1 MKLAPAMTKSY
12 QEKMRQWESLQRS
25 NFLVNYRRQS
35 IETDRKFSSKL
46 REMKIESNADTFRL
60 SPIVSGR
67 QRSLIVE
74 QWRQIVTEE
83 ISLRQNLAVLDKKL
97 IELKQLEND
106 IKQLKMEIFS
116 WKSETTLIE
125 RNSPLVR
132 FYSLDSFSPMKS
144 SWIFAVQSAAY
155 SDILDGAAS
164 KNSFETNV
172 IKRNFDEKLKKL
184 ARKRVFFQEKLVDE
198 FSTIN
203 QKR

>member
-125 RNSPLVR
+125 RNSPLEIGR
-132 FYSLDSFSPMKS
+132 
-144 SWIFAVQSAAY
+144 
-155 SDILDGAAS
+155 AS
-164 KNSFETNV
+164 CRE
-172 IKRNFDEKLKKL
+172 
-184 ARKRVFFQEKLVDE
+184 RV
-198 FSTIN
+198 
-203 QKR
+203 